1 MKFYIRGDDM
11 KLEDFKMTKKKK
23 RDLLRRIII
32 LSIALGQVAMVIAS
46 IIIGMMIYDGIPYG
60 L

>member
-1 MKFYIRGDDM
+1 M
-11 KLEDFKMTKKKK
+11 KLSDFKITKKQK

-32 LSIALGQVAMVIAS
+32 LGIALGQVVMVIAS